1 MSFSQSPGPSSR
13 PVSRLLRQT
22 PAPFAALARSSRL
35 PPLLAVLFLGLL
47 FVPALLR
54 AQTADLA
61 LVKQRILATLAVS
74 PPSAAEAEGYR
85 TSLLPDGTWAD
96 LDLPSTAQTYWP
108 GRVYLERIRAMARV
122 HAFDPVKHDD
132 PALRAAIFLA
142 YDTWIA
148 RDPKS
153 TNWWY
158 QSINTPQNLG
168 EILLLMQ
175 PAVSSA
181 RLSAGL
187 PIIARSYVSRSVN
200 SGTNTGS
207 NRVEQAYGSLLRGL
221 LIPDAALVAEAYLA
235 MGDTILINSVHNFAE
250 GVQPDGSFQQHGA
263 QLYDG
268 GYGYGYAQSLLKFGA
283 WGAGTSLSFNHRQMR
298 VLVDYLLDGAQW
310 FVRGD
315 TVDFTATG
323 RALTR
328 PGGQALALGYR
339 GMIDNALP
347 LAAGYRSAELNT
359 FRTRLEAAA
368 TTGAASPDLAL
379 TGNRQFWRSDIMVH
393 HRPGFMISVKTS
405 STRTLQ
411 PETGNGEGLQN
422 LHLAD
427 GVTLIQRFGDEYD
440 EIMPAWDWH
449 HLPGTTTQDSAYSLK
464 PAADWGVYGTS
475 THAGGVSDGTD
486 GAASFAYNRLGV
498 SVLKS
503 WFLLG
508 DVMIALGADLR
519 APTATAPV
527 TTTLDQSRRTGPVV
541 YSNGNDTASATTTV
555 IDAAGSVAPPALR
568 WVNHDGIGYFFPAPV
583 ANASLS
589 AAVRTGTWQAL
600 NTAQSAA
607 PVSVDVFTLR
617 LNHGSAPAG
626 ASYFYLVAPSLSA
639 AAMPSFPLTN
649 YSILRNDATVQAV
662 KDLAAAKTA
671 VTFWGAASVDGIT
684 CDAKANLL
692 VTRGA
697 RFLDLA
703 VCDPTQANT
712 GNITVEINSPVAG
725 LLRADTGVIVLQT
738 TPTLRLSVATSRSY
752 GRSFTARFYLRP
764 NAYETL
770 TFPASADAHAYDGAP
785 STNYGTSPT
794 LTCKLITASSGW
806 SRDAYLRFD
815 LTSLAGRT
823 PAAAALRLS
832 PVLSQTSGL
841 HSVQPV
847 APGSWTETG
856 LTWSNRPNPAAAPAA
871 IWLPAVG
878 TRVRADVLPFVL
890 ARTTSALDLAVLP
903 FAPTFD
909 GLVNYAS
916 RENSDST
923 LRPTLEMLVPRSEL
937 TLWREE
943 NFGAS
948 ATDPAIGG
956 DTADPDADGEPNLIE
971 FATGTDPLTSAGGSP
986 RIVEIANQTLQLRFT
1001 RAHAASGEL
1010 LLQPE
1015 WSETLAPDSWS
1026 SLGITEQ
1033 ILADDGIRRSVVAS
1047 VPLPPSGRVFIRL
1060 RALKP

>member
-1 MSFSQSPGPSSR
+1 MNFNQRPGLSACHVSRFHRHFREPSS
-13 PVSRLLRQT
+13 
-22 PAPFAALARSSRL
+22 ALARPSRF
-35 PPLLAVLFLGLL
+35 PLFLAAFLIGLFL
-47 FVPALLR
+47 VPSSLLR

-74 PPSAAEAEGYR
+74 PPSAVEAEGYR
-85 TSLLPDGTWAD
+85 ASLLPDGTWAD
-96 LDLPSTAQTYWP
+96 LDLSSTAQTYWP
-108 GRVYLERIRAMARV
+108 GRVFLERIRAMARV

-148 RDPKS
+148 RDPRS

-168 EILLLMQ
+168 EILLLME
-175 PAVSSA
+175 PVVSAA

-187 PIIARSYVSRSVN
+187 PLIARSYVSRTVN

-221 LIPDAALVAEAYLA
+221 LISDAALVVEAYLA
-235 MGDTILINSVHNFAE
+235 MGDTILVNSAHASAE
-250 GVQPDGSFQQHGA
+250 GVQPDGSFHQHGA

-283 WGAGTSLSFNHRQMR
+283 WGAGTSLGFNHRQMR
-298 VLVDYLLDGAQW
+298 VLVDYLLDGPQW

-315 TVDFTATG
+315 TLEFTATA
-323 RALTR
+323 RAISR

-339 GMIDNALP
+339 AMMDNALP
-347 LAAGYRSAELNT
+347 LAAGYRSAELAT
-359 FRTRLEAAA
+359 FRARLEAAA
-368 TTGAASPDLAL
+368 ATGAASPDLAL

-393 HRPGFMISVKTS
+393 HRPGFMIGVKTS

-427 GVTLIQRFGDEYD
+427 GVTLIQRHGDEYD
-440 EIMPAWDWH
+440 EIMPAWDWR

-503 WFLLG
+503 WFFLG
-508 DVMIALGADLR
+508 DVMLALGADLR

-527 TTTLDQSRRTGPVV
+527 ITTVEQSRRTGPVV
-541 YSNGNDTASATTTV
+541 YSNGNDAAAVIASS
-555 IDAAGSVAPPALR
+555 GSAAPPALR
-568 WVNHDGIGYFFPAPV
+568 WVHHDGIGYFFPAPV

-589 AAVRTGTWQAL
+589 NAVRTGTWQAL
-600 NTAQSAA
+600 NTAQSAT
-607 PVSVDVFTLR
+607 PVSVDVFTLL
-617 LNHGSAPAG
+617 LNHGAAPAG
-626 ASYFYLVAPSLSA
+626 ASYSYLVAPGLTA
-639 AAMPSFPLTN
+639 AGMPSFPLAN
-649 YSILRNDATVQAV
+649 YSILRNDTSVQAV
-662 KDLAAAKTA
+662 KDLAGAKTA
-671 VTFWGAASVDGIT
+671 ATFWGAGSVDGIT

-692 VTRGA
+692 VTRSA
-697 RFLDLA
+697 RFLDVA

-712 GNITVEINSPVAG
+712 GNISIEIQSAVAG
-725 LLRADTGVIVLQT
+725 LLRADTGMTVLQT
-738 TPTLRLSVATSRSY
+738 APTLRLSVAASRSY

-764 NAYETL
+764 NAYATL
-770 TFPASADAHAYDGAP
+770 TIPAAADAHAYDGAP

-815 LTSLAGRT
+815 LAALAGRT

-832 PVLSQTSGL
+832 PVLAQTSGL
-841 HSVQPV
+841 HSVQAV

-856 LTWSNRPNPAAAPAA
+856 LNWNNRPNPDAAPTAV
-871 IWLPAVG
+871 WLPAIG
-878 TRVRADVLPFVL
+878 TRVRADVLPLVL

-916 RENSDST
+916 RENSDTS
-923 LRPTLEMLVPRSEL
+923 LRPALELIIPRPEL

-948 ATDPAIGG
+948 ATNPAIASE
-956 DTADPDADGEPNLIE
+956 TADPDSDGEPNLLE
-971 FATGTDPLTSAGGSP
+971 FATGTDPLSP
-986 RIVEIANQTLQLRFT
+986 SGNTRVFEVTVQGLQLRFT
-1001 RAHAASGEL
+1001 RAHAALGESTL
-1010 LLQPE
+1010 LAE

-1026 SLGITEQ
+1026 TLGITEQ
-1033 ILADDGIRRSVVAS
+1033 ILADDGIRRTVVAS
-1047 VPLPPSGRVFIRL
+1047 VPHTASGRLFVRL
-1060 RALKP
+1060 RVFKP